1 MKKAIRTILLIV
13 CICVFCYSAYNLINI
28 YLNYKKIDDDYGEL
42 ANTYTSVKD
51 EKKEEQNYL
60 QIDWATLK
68 ERNNDVKAWIQIPDT
83 NVNYPV
89 LQGETNDTYIHSDID
104 HQKLSAGSIFVDC
117 RNEKPFEDFNTVIYG
132 HNMKNGSMFNN
143 IKSYTDQSFADEH
156 PYVYIYLPDGSIN
169 VYSIY
174 STKIIDATSDYYL
187 KDIDYASYVAN
198 AKSSAKQSRDVDTQ
212 NTAPLLLLST
222 CYAHDTPS
230 RSVLFARLEKNVK

>member
-132 HNMKNGSMFNN
+132 HNMTSGRMFGS
-143 IKSYTDQSFADEH
+143 
-156 PYVYIYLPDGSIN
+156 
-169 VYSIY
+169 
-174 STKIIDATSDYYL
+174 L
-187 KDIDYASYVAN
+187 KKWV
-198 AKSSAKQSRDVDTQ
+198 DV
-212 NTAPLLLLST
+212 
-222 CYAHDTPS
+222 
-230 RSVLFARLEKNVK
+230 

>member
-89 LQGETNDTYIHSDID
+89 LQGETNDPSLPLARAERKPLD
-104 HQKLSAGSIFVDC
+104 QKKKLNP
-117 RNEKPFEDFNTVIYG
+117 RYQREN
-132 HNMKNGSMFNN
+132 
-143 IKSYTDQSFADEH
+143 
-156 PYVYIYLPDGSIN
+156 
-169 VYSIY
+169 
-174 STKIIDATSDYYL
+174 
-187 KDIDYASYVAN
+187 
-198 AKSSAKQSRDVDTQ
+198 
-212 NTAPLLLLST
+212 PLIL
-222 CYAHDTPS
+222 
-230 RSVLFARLEKNVK
+230 

>member
-132 HNMKNGSMFNN
+132 HNMKMGRCLIILNPIRIKVLRMN
-143 IKSYTDQSFADEH
+143 ILMSIF
-156 PYVYIYLPDGSIN
+156 IYQM
-169 VYSIY
+169 
-174 STKIIDATSDYYL
+174 A
-187 KDIDYASYVAN
+187 
-198 AKSSAKQSRDVDTQ
+198 Q
-212 NTAPLLLLST
+212 
-222 CYAHDTPS
+222 
-230 RSVLFARLEKNVK
+230 

>member
-28 YLNYKKIDDDYGEL
+28 YLNYKKIDDDYDEL

-143 IKSYTDQSFADEH
+143 IKSYTDQSLCL
-156 PYVYIYLPDGSIN
+156 YLFTRWHSKSI
-169 VYSIY
+169 
-174 STKIIDATSDYYL
+174 
-187 KDIDYASYVAN
+187 
-198 AKSSAKQSRDVDTQ
+198 
-212 NTAPLLLLST
+212 
-222 CYAHDTPS
+222 
-230 RSVLFARLEKNVK
+230 